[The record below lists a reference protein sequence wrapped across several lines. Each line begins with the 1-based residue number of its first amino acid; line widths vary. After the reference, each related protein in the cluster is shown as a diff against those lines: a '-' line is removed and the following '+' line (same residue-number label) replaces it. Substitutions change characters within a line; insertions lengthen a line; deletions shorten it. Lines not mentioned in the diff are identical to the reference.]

1 MCMVYLD
8 ENIREKKSILIKM
21 TQVNRNREK
30 KNDDQLGLGEQSRW

>member
-1 MCMVYLD
+1 MVYLD

-30 KNDDQLGLGEQSRW
+30 KNDDQLGLGEQSR

>member
-1 MCMVYLD
+1 MVYLD

-30 KNDDQLGLGEQSRW
+30 KK